1 MKFAP
6 HYLKRYKDISLLLM
20 KYAEPGMTARFPV
33 EEPKLNGG
41 SRHNGQELRTQE
53 EELPNDLERLGPTF
67 VKLGQLL
74 SSRSDLLP
82 PRYLK
87 PLARLQ
93 DKVKPFPFEDVERIV
108 EEELGTKLNKAF
120 SVFERDPMAAASLGQ
135 VHRAALHDGRPV
147 VVKVQRPNIAKQMDE
162 DFDALE
168 EIARF
173 MHRHTKFGNR
183 YQLRKILDEFQRTL
197 AHELDYRR
205 EATNLTTLAKNL
217 AAFPNIQIPLPIQ
230 DYTTRKVL
238 TMEYVDG
245 KKITDLSPIARLDFD
260 GNALAEELF
269 RAYLQQVLVDGVFHA
284 DPHPGNIFLTQDNKI
299 ALLDLG
305 MVGHTS
311 PSMQE
316 QLLKLLLAVSE
327 GQSDEA
333 ADIAIRIS
341 EPADRFEEMDF
352 RHKISE
358 LVAEQQNA
366 TIGQMDIGRV
376 ILDVGRNAADA
387 GLFVPSELSLLGKTL
402 LQLDEVGRYL
412 APDFNPNDS
421 IRRNASTILNQRL
434 KSTLSEGKMFS
445 AMLETKQFLGAL
457 PSRLN
462 KILDSL
468 GKAELNIN
476 VKPTE
481 TEFLLE
487 SAQKV
492 ANRITTGLILAAL
505 IVGAALLMRV
515 QTDFTLFGY
524 PGIAI
529 VCFLSAGAGG
539 AWLLFNILWQDHKS
553 KQRARN
559 R

>member
-20 KYAEPGMTARFPV
+20 KYAEPEMTSRFPADA
-33 EEPKLNGG
+33 PMLNAKA
-41 SRHNGQELRTQE
+41 RENGHTRSER
-53 EELPNDLERLGPTF
+53 ELPDDLERLGPTF

-93 DKVKPFPFEDVERIV
+93 DKVKPFPFEDVETII
-108 EEELGTKLNKAF
+108 EAELGTRLNKAF
-120 SVFERDPMAAASLGQ
+120 SVFEREPMAAASLGQ

-168 EIARF
+168 EIVRF
-173 MHRHTKFGNR
+173 LHRHTKFGSR
-183 YQLRKILDEFQRTL
+183 YQLRKILDEFQHTL

-205 EATNLTTLAKNL
+205 EATNLVTLAKNL
-217 AAFPNIQIPLPIQ
+217 ASFPHIRVPLPVE
-230 DYTTRKVL
+230 DYSTRRIL
-238 TMEYVDG
+238 TMEYIEG
-245 KKITDLSPIARLDFD
+245 RKITELSPIARLDFD
-260 GNALAEELF
+260 GDALAEELF

-284 DPHPGNIFLTQDNKI
+284 DPHPGNIFVTEDNKI

-311 PSMQE
+311 PTMQE

-327 GQSDEA
+327 GRSDEA
-333 ADIAIRIS
+333 TDIAIQIS
-341 EPADRFEEMDF
+341 EPSERFEEMDF
-352 RHKISE
+352 RHRISE

-366 TIGQMDIGRV
+366 SLEQMDVGRA
-376 ILDVGRNAADA
+376 ILNVGRNAADS
-387 GLFVPSELSLLGKTL
+387 GLYVPSELSLLGKTL
-402 LQLDEVGRYL
+402 LQLDAVGRYL
-412 APDFNPNDS
+412 APDFNPNES

-434 KSTLSEGKMFS
+434 KTSLSEGKIFS
-445 AMLETKQFLGAL
+445 TMLEAKEFIGAL
-457 PSRLN
+457 PTRLN

-476 VKPTE
+476 VKPAE
-481 TEFLLE
+481 TEFLIE

-492 ANRITTGLILAAL
+492 ANRITTGLILSSL
-505 IVGAALLMRV
+505 IIGAALLMHV
-515 QTDFTLFGY
+515 QTNFELFGY
-524 PGIAI
+524 PGLAI
-529 VCFLSAGAGG
+529 ICFLLAGAGG
-539 AWLLFNILWQDHKS
+539 FWLLLNILWQDHKS
-553 KQRARN
+553 KQKARN